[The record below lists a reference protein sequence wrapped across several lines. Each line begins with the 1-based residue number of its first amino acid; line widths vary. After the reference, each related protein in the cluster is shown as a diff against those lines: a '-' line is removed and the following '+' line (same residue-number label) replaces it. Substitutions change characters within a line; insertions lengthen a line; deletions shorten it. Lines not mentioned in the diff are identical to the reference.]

1 LLALFLKVRQEISKN
16 PKKPITMK
24 KVLLTSLTFAFQIF
38 IYSSLWAQV
47 LRPIQWESRTSTN
60 EVRIG
65 ETIELIFTA
74 KIDEGWYLY
83 SNDFDPNLGPMVTSF
98 EFTPNDTYSLVGKK
112 PTPIGAK
119 KKFDAEIWNGE
130 YTYFTK
136 TAEFRQKVKILK
148 ESPYIQVTTNY
159 QVCSDESGKCIPL
172 EDDFTFDGIK
182 VFTAGVGEEKKSN
195 ESTDTKSKNE
205 DNNPSQSIV
214 KSQDNT
220 SANPNIVQVKID
232 SATNKEIVTINTQ
245 ATNTNNQQ
253 LISKQG
259 TGNLLAFML
268 AAFLS
273 GLAALI
279 TPCVFPMIPM
289 TVSFFTKKEKSRVA
303 GITKAL
309 FFGAS
314 IVGIYVLIGV
324 LFASIFG
331 ADSANL
337 LATHWLPNIFFF
349 AIFILFALSFFGM
362 FEITLPSSLSTSLDT
377 KAEKGG
383 YVGAF
388 FMALT
393 LAVVSFSCTGPIV
406 GTVLVEAAGGQFV
419 KPVLGMLAFSSAFA
433 IPFTLFAIFPSWLQS
448 LPKSGGWLNSVKVV
462 LGFIELALAFKFLS
476 VADQV
481 YHWGILD
488 RHVYIAIWTAISF
501 TMGLYF
507 LGKIQLPHD
516 SPISKVSVPRLL
528 LAITTFAF
536 TIYLFTGMFGA
547 PLKALAGYL
556 PPQSTL
562 DFDLTTMKSVSS
574 TNISTKQVKY
584 GDRLKLPHGLQ
595 GYFDIKEGLE
605 AAKESGKPLFIDFTG
620 HGCVNCR
627 EMEANVWSAPEV
639 LKRLREDY
647 IVVALYTDDPLEL
660 PESEWVTAKNGK
672 IKKTMGKINL
682 NYQEERFGV
691 NSQPF
696 YLLLDH
702 NQDLLVPPK
711 DYDLNVGNFVAFLDA
726 GLAEFEKRK

>member
-1 LLALFLKVRQEISKN
+1 MQRNQL
-16 PKKPITMK
+16 TMK
-24 KVLLTSLTFAFQIF
+24 KIFLISLILVFQVLIR
-38 IYSSLWAQV
+38 SSVWAQL
-47 LRPIQWESRTSTN
+47 LRPIQWESKTSTN
-60 EVRIG
+60 EAKVG
-65 ETIELIFTA
+65 ETVELIFTA

-83 SNDFDPNLGPMVTSF
+83 SNDFDPNLGPMLTSF

-112 PTPIGAK
+112 PIPVGAK

-136 TAEFRQKVKILK
+136 TAEFRQKIKVLK
-148 ESPYIQVTTNY
+148 ENPKIQATANY

-172 EDDFTFDGIK
+172 EDDFTFEGIK
-182 VFTAGVGEEKKSN
+182 VIGGVAEEKKLD
-195 ESTDTKSKNE
+195 EKTDNKSKSQAS
-205 DNNPSQSIV
+205 NNPSQDLI
-214 KSQDNT
+214 KEET
-220 SANPNIVQVKID
+220 KPLETTNPDIVQVKTD
-232 SATNKEIVTINTQ
+232 SAKSNEEQPT
-245 ATNTNNQQ
+245 TNNQQ
-253 LISKQG
+253 LTTNSQQPILTNKQP

-289 TVSFFTKKEKSRVA
+289 TVSFFTKKEKSRAA

-349 AIFILFALSFFGM
+349 IVFILFALSFFGM
-362 FEITLPSSLSTSLDT
+362 FEITLPSSLSTSLDA

-383 YVGAF
+383 YLGAF

-419 KPVLGMLAFSSAFA
+419 KPILGMLAFSSAFA

-516 SPISKVSVPRLL
+516 SPVSKLSVPRLL
-528 LAITTFAF
+528 LAIATFAF
-536 TIYLFTGMFGA
+536 TVYLLTGMFGA

-562 DFDLTTMKSVSS
+562 DFDLTAMKLASP
-574 TNISTKQVKY
+574 TNVSTKQVKY

-595 GYFDIKEGLE
+595 GYFDLKEGLQ
-605 AAKESGKPLFIDFTG
+605 AAKEAGKPLFIDFTG

-639 LKRLREDY
+639 LKRLQEDY

-672 IKKTMGKINL
+672 VKKTMGKINL

-702 NQDLLVPPK
+702 NQDLLTPPK

-726 GLAEFEKRK
+726 GLAEFKKRKL

>member
-1 LLALFLKVRQEISKN
+1 
-16 PKKPITMK
+16 MK
-24 KVLLTSLTFAFQIF
+24 KILFVSFLLSFYFVVNQLI
-38 IYSSLWAQV
+38 WAQV
-47 LRPIQWESRTSTN
+47 LRPIKWESKPSVS
-60 EVRIG
+60 EAKVG

-83 SNDFDPNLGPMVTSF
+83 SNDFDPDLGPMLTTF
-98 EFTPNDTYSLVGKK
+98 EFVSNDTYQLIGKK
-112 PTPIGAK
+112 PTPVGAK
-119 KKFDAEIWNGE
+119 KKFDKEIWNGE
-130 YTYFTK
+130 YTYFIK
-136 TAEFRQKVKILK
+136 TAEFRQKVKVLK
-148 ESPYIQVTTNY
+148 TNLKVQTTANY

-172 EDDFTFDGIK
+172 EDDFTFDKIK
-182 VFTAGVGEEKKSN
+182 VTAAINEVKSPDN
-195 ESTDTKSKNE
+195 KADNKASIEDAKSSKNTQTTDKE
-205 DNNPSQSIV
+205 ENKTEEV
-214 KSQDNT
+214 T
-220 SANPNIVQVKID
+220 NPNVVQVKMD
-232 SATNKEIVTINTQ
+232 SAKTNEQISTNNNEQKTGNKEQGITNK
-245 ATNTNNQQ
+245 
-253 LISKQG
+253 KQE
-259 TGNLLAFML
+259 TGSLLGFML

-289 TVSFFTKKEKSRVA
+289 TVSFFTKREKSRAA
-303 GITKAL
+303 GISKAL
-309 FFGAS
+309 FFGGS
-314 IVGIYVLIGV
+314 IIGIYVLIGV
-324 LFASIFG
+324 LFASVFG

-337 LATHWLPNIFFF
+337 LATHWIPNVFFF
-349 AIFILFALSFFGM
+349 AVFILFALSFFGM
-362 FEITLPSSLSTSLDT
+362 FEITLPSSLSTSLDA

-388 FMALT
+388 FMAMT

-433 IPFTLFAIFPSWLQS
+433 IPFTLFAIFPSWLQN

-462 LGFIELALAFKFLS
+462 LGFLELALAFKFLS

-481 YHWGILD
+481 YHWGLLD

-501 TMGLYF
+501 TLGLYF

-516 SPISKVSVPRLL
+516 SPMTKVSVPRLL
-528 LAITTFAF
+528 LGITTFAF
-536 TIYLFTGMFGA
+536 TVYLFTGMFGA

-562 DFDLTTMKSVSS
+562 DFDLTATKSIAS
-574 TNISTKQVKY
+574 TSNIPAKQVKY
-584 GDRLKLPHGLQ
+584 SDRLKLPHGLQ
-595 GYFDIKEGLE
+595 GYFDLKEGLQ
-605 AAKESGKPLFIDFTG
+605 AAKETGKPLFIDFTG

-639 LKRLREDY
+639 LKRLQEDY
-647 IVVALYTDDPLEL
+647 IIVALYTDDPLEL
-660 PESEWVTAKNGK
+660 PENEWITAKSGK

-702 NQDLLVPPK
+702 QEQLLVQPK
-711 DYDLNVGNFVAFLDA
+711 DYDLEVGNFVNFLDE
-726 GLAEFEKRK
+726 GLIEFKKRTKQAISLNTK

>member
-1 LLALFLKVRQEISKN
+1 
-16 PKKPITMK
+16 MK
-24 KVLLTSLTFAFQIF
+24 KIIFLSFIFPILLFISLL
-38 IYSSLWAQV
+38 SKAQV
-47 LRPIQWESRTSTN
+47 LRPIKWESKTSVS
-60 EVRIG
+60 EAKVG
-65 ETIELIFTA
+65 ETVELIFTA

-83 SNDFDPNLGPMVTSF
+83 SNDFDPDLGPMLTTF
-98 EFTPNDTYSLVGKK
+98 EFTPSDAYQLVGKK
-112 PTPIGAK
+112 PTPVGAK
-119 KKFDAEIWNGE
+119 KKFDKEIWNGE

-148 ESPYIQVTTNY
+148 PNFKVQTTANY

-172 EDDFTFDGIK
+172 EDDFTFDKMK
-182 VFTAGVGEEKKSN
+182 VTAATDVKNEENKTEKITEN
-195 ESTDTKSKNE
+195 ATKENAENTDT
-205 DNNPSQSIV
+205 
-214 KSQDNT
+214 QDNKT
-220 SANPNIVQVKID
+220 EETTNPNIVKVKAD
-232 SATNKEIVTINTQ
+232 SALDNKELTKNKEQETPNYQPETINQ
-245 ATNTNNQQ
+245 KQNTG
-253 LISKQG
+253 S
-259 TGNLLAFML
+259 LLGFML

-273 GLAALI
+273 GLAALV

-289 TVSFFTKKEKSRVA
+289 TVSFFTKREKSRAA
-303 GITKAL
+303 GISKAL

-337 LATHWLPNIFFF
+337 LATHWLPNVFFF
-349 AIFILFALSFFGM
+349 SVFILFALSFFGM
-362 FEITLPSSLSTSLDT
+362 FEITLPSSLSTTLDA

-383 YVGAF
+383 YIGAF

-419 KPVLGMLAFSSAFA
+419 KPVLGMVAFSSAFA

-462 LGFIELALAFKFLS
+462 LGFVELALAFKFLS

-481 YHWGILD
+481 YHWGLLD

-501 TMGLYF
+501 CLGLYF

-516 SPISKVSVPRLL
+516 SPTTKVSVPRLL
-528 LAITTFAF
+528 LAIATFTFTT
-536 TIYLFTGMFGA
+536 YLFTGMFGA

-562 DFDLTTMKSVSS
+562 DFDLTSTKSVTSIAKTSS
-574 TNISTKQVKY
+574 KKVKY
-584 GDRLKLPHGLQ
+584 GDILHLPHGLE
-595 GYFDIKEGLE
+595 GYFDLKEGLQ
-605 AAKESGKPLFIDFTG
+605 AAKEANKPVFIDFTG

-639 LKRLREDY
+639 LKRLQEDY
-647 IVVALYTDDPLEL
+647 IVIALYTDEPLEL
-660 PESEWVTAKNGK
+660 PENEWITAKNGK
-672 IKKTMGKINL
+672 VKKTMGKINL

-702 NQDLLVPPK
+702 NEQLLASPK
-711 DYDLNVGNFVAFLDA
+711 DYDLKVENFVNFLDS
-726 GLAEFEKRK
+726 GLNEFKKRTKQEITMK

>member
-1 LLALFLKVRQEISKN
+1 
-16 PKKPITMK
+16 MK
-24 KVLLTSLTFAFQIF
+24 KIFLTSLIFAFQIL
-38 IYSSLWAQV
+38 IYSSLLAQV
-47 LRPIQWESRTSTN
+47 LRPIQWESKTSAN
-60 EVRIG
+60 EVRVE

-98 EFTPNDTYSLVGKK
+98 EFASNDTYSLVGKK

-130 YTYFTK
+130 YTYFIK
-136 TAEFRQKVKILK
+136 NAEFRQKVKILK
-148 ESPYIQVTTNY
+148 ENPKIQVTANY

-172 EDDFTFDGIK
+172 EDDFIFDKIK
-182 VFTAGVGEEKKSN
+182 VLAGGASEEKKSD
-195 ESTDTKSKNE
+195 EKIDTKSKNE
-205 DNNPSQSIV
+205 D
-214 KSQDNT
+214 KT
-220 SANPNIVQVKID
+220 SPNPNIVQVKID
-232 SATNKEIVTINTQ
+232 SAVNKEQSNI
-245 ATNTNNQQ
+245 NNQPPTIKQ
-253 LISKQG
+253 TLIPKQDNS
-259 TGNLLAFML
+259 NLLAFML

-362 FEITLPSSLSTSLDT
+362 FEITLPSSLSTSLDA

-516 SPISKVSVPRLL
+516 SPISKLSVPRLL
-528 LAITTFAF
+528 LAIATFAF

-562 DFDLTTMKSVSS
+562 DFDLTAMKSVSS

-595 GYFDIKEGLE
+595 GYFDIQEGLQ
-605 AAKESGKPLFIDFTG
+605 AAKESRKPLFIDFTG

-647 IVVALYTDDPLEL
+647 VVVALYTDDPLEL

>member
-1 LLALFLKVRQEISKN
+1 
-16 PKKPITMK
+16 MK
-24 KVLLTSLTFAFQIF
+24 KIFCTSLAFVFQVF
-38 IYSSLWAQV
+38 IYSSLLAQV
-47 LRPIQWESRTSTN
+47 LRPIQWESKTSTN
-60 EVRIG
+60 EVKIG
-65 ETIELIFTA
+65 ETIELIFSA

-83 SNDFDPNLGPMVTSF
+83 SNDFDPNLGPMLTSF
-98 EFTPNDTYSLVGKK
+98 EFIPNDTYSLVGKK
-112 PTPIGAK
+112 PVPIGAK
-119 KKFDAEIWNGE
+119 KKFDTEIWNGE
-130 YTYFTK
+130 YTYFIK

-148 ESPYIQVTTNY
+148 ENPKIQATANY

-172 EDDFTFDGIK
+172 EDDFTFDRIK
-182 VFTAGVGEEKKSN
+182 VSSAGAGEEKKSD
-195 ESTDTKSKNE
+195 EKIETKSKSE
-205 DNNPSQSIV
+205 E
-214 KSQDNT
+214 NT
-220 SANPNIVQVKID
+220 SPNPNIVQVKID
-232 SATNKEIVTINTQ
+232 SAVNKEQSNINKQPQTI
-245 ATNTNNQQ
+245 
-253 LISKQG
+253 KQ
-259 TGNLLAFML
+259 TIIPKQDNSNLLAFML

-289 TVSFFTKKEKSRVA
+289 TVSFFTKKEKSRVG

-337 LATHWLPNIFFF
+337 LATHWLPNTFFF
-349 AIFILFALSFFGM
+349 AIFIVFALSFFGM
-362 FEITLPSSLSTSLDT
+362 FEITLPSSLSTSLDA

-383 YVGAF
+383 YIGAF

-516 SPISKVSVPRLL
+516 SPISKLSVPRLL

-562 DFDLTTMKSVSS
+562 DFDLTAMRLASS

-584 GDRLKLPHGLQ
+584 GNRLKLPHGLQ

-672 IKKTMGKINL
+672 VKKTMGKINL
-682 NYQEERFGV
+682 HYQEERFGV

>member
-1 LLALFLKVRQEISKN
+1 MKHLFLVILFLAFQA
-16 PKKPITMK
+16 ITP
-24 KVLLTSLTFAFQIF
+24 SATFAQI
-38 IYSSLWAQV
+38 
-47 LRPIQWESRTSTN
+47 LRPIKWDSKTSVQ
-60 EVRIG
+60 EAKVG

-74 KIDEGWYLY
+74 KIDNDWYLY
-83 SNDFDPNLGPMVTSF
+83 SNDFDPDLGPMLTTF
-98 EFTPNDTYSLVGKK
+98 EFLPNSSYKLVGKK

-119 KKFDAEIWNGE
+119 KKFDKEIWNGE

-136 TAEFRQKVKILK
+136 TAEFRQKVVVLK
-148 ESPYIQVTTNY
+148 ENFKVSANVNY

-172 EDDFTFDGIK
+172 EDDFLFDK
-182 VFTAGVGEEKKSN
+182 
-195 ESTDTKSKNE
+195 
-205 DNNPSQSIV
+205 
-214 KSQDNT
+214 
-220 SANPNIVQVKID
+220 VKILAKKEELPIKKD
-232 SATNKEIVTINTQ
+232 TLITESPKDTIGNNQQATVDSEPSATNEELPTNNNQLPI
-245 ATNTNNQQ
+245 ATNQPSTTNTPQ
-253 LISKQG
+253 ISLWG
-259 TGNLLAFML
+259 FII

-273 GLAALI
+273 GLTALI

-289 TVSFFTKKEKSRVA
+289 TVSFFTKREKSKAAAVS
-303 GITKAL
+303 KAL

-324 LFASIFG
+324 LFAAVFG

-337 LATHWLPNIFFF
+337 LATHWLPNVFFF
-349 AIFILFALSFFGM
+349 AVFILFALSFFGM
-362 FEITLPSSLSTSLDT
+362 FEITLPSSLSTSLDE
-377 KAEKGG
+377 KAEQGG
-383 YVGAF
+383 YFGAF
-388 FMALT
+388 FMAMT

-433 IPFTLFAIFPSWLQS
+433 IPFTLFAIFPSWLQG

-462 LGFIELALAFKFLS
+462 LGFVELALAFKFLS

-481 YHWGILD
+481 YHWGLLD
-488 RHVYIAIWTAISF
+488 RHVYIAVWTAISF
-501 TMGLYF
+501 TLGLYF
-507 LGKIQLPHD
+507 LGKIRLPHD
-516 SPISKVSVPRLL
+516 SPMDKVNVPRLL

-556 PPQSTL
+556 PPQSSN
-562 DFDLTTMKSVSS
+562 DFDLTALKSVSS
-574 TNISTKQVKY
+574 TPMASKQVKY
-584 GDRLKLPHGLQ
+584 GDRLHLPHGLQ
-595 GYFDIKEGLE
+595 GYFDMQEGLA
-605 AAKESGKPLFIDFTG
+605 AAKEAGKPVFIDFTG

-639 LKRLREDY
+639 LSRLQNDY

-660 PESEWVTAKNGK
+660 PENEWVTAKNGK

-682 NYQEERFGV
+682 NYQEEKFGV

-702 NQDLLVPPK
+702 KGELLVAPTA
-711 DYDLNVGNFVAFLDA
+711 YDLNVPNFVAFLDA
-726 GLAEFEKRK
+726 GLAAFKKQK

>member
-1 LLALFLKVRQEISKN
+1 
-16 PKKPITMK
+16 MK
-24 KVLLTSLTFAFQIF
+24 KILLFSAIFTFQLLVYPLSF
-38 IYSSLWAQV
+38 AQV
-47 LRPIQWESRTSTN
+47 LRPINWESKTSIN
-60 EVRIG
+60 EAKTG
-65 ETIELIFTA
+65 EIVELIFTA

-83 SNDFDPNLGPMVTSF
+83 SNDFDPDLGPMVTEF
-98 EFTPNDTYSLVGKK
+98 EFVPNDTYQLMSKK
-112 PTPIGAK
+112 PMPIGAK
-119 KKFDAEIWNGE
+119 KKFDKEIWNGE
-130 YTYFTK
+130 YTYFIK
-136 TAEFRQKVKILK
+136 TAEFRQKIKILK
-148 ESPYIQVTTNY
+148 EKPKIQVTANY

-172 EDDFTFDGIK
+172 EDDFVFDKIK
-182 VFTAGVGEEKKSN
+182 VSALAEVKKEENKTEKTTEN
-195 ESTDTKSKNE
+195 IVPKENTDTQTNDKQENKIE
-205 DNNPSQSIV
+205 E
-214 KSQDNT
+214 T
-220 SANPNIVQVKID
+220 NPNIVQVKID
-232 SATNKEIVTINTQ
+232 ST
-245 ATNTNNQQ
+245 TNNQQ
-253 LISKQG
+253 PSDTNNQQSQQR
-259 TGNLLAFML
+259 TATTNYQQSDVSLLGFML

-289 TVSFFTKKEKSRVA
+289 TVSFFTKKEKSRAA
-303 GITKAL
+303 GISKAL
-309 FFGAS
+309 FFGIS

-337 LATHWLPNIFFF
+337 LATHWLSNVFFF
-349 AIFILFALSFFGM
+349 AVFILFALSFFGM
-362 FEITLPSSLSTSLDT
+362 FEITLPSSLSTSLDA

-383 YVGAF
+383 YLGAF
-388 FMALT
+388 FMAMT

-433 IPFTLFAIFPSWLQS
+433 IPFTLFAIFPSWLQN

-462 LGFIELALAFKFLS
+462 LGFVELALAFKFLS

-501 TMGLYF
+501 AMGLYF

-516 SPISKVSVPRLL
+516 SPMTKVSVPRLL

-536 TIYLFTGMFGA
+536 TVYLFTGMFGA

-562 DFDLTTMKSVSS
+562 DFDLTSMKSTVA
-574 TNISTKQVKY
+574 TNNLATKKVKY
-584 GDRLKLPHGLQ
+584 SDRLKLPHGLQ
-595 GYFDIKEGLE
+595 GYFDLKEGLQ
-605 AAKESGKPLFIDFTG
+605 AAKEMKKPIFIDFTG

-639 LKRLREDY
+639 LQRLQEDY
-647 IVVALYTDDPLEL
+647 VVVALYTDDPLEL
-660 PESEWVTAKNGK
+660 PENEWITAKNGK
-672 IKKTMGKINL
+672 IKRTMGKVNL

-702 NQDLLVPPK
+702 QEKLLTSPK
-711 DYDLNVGNFVAFLDA
+711 DYDLNIDNFVNFLDE
-726 GLAEFEKRK
+726 GIKEFKKR

>member
-1 LLALFLKVRQEISKN
+1 
-16 PKKPITMK
+16 MK
-24 KVLLTSLTFAFQIF
+24 KILLFSVIFTFQLLVYPLSF
-38 IYSSLWAQV
+38 AQV
-47 LRPIQWESRTSTN
+47 LRPINWESKTSIN
-60 EVRIG
+60 EAKTG
-65 ETIELIFTA
+65 EIVELIFTA

-83 SNDFDPNLGPMVTSF
+83 SNDFDPDLGPMVTEF
-98 EFTPNDTYSLVGKK
+98 EFVPNDTYQLISKK
-112 PTPIGAK
+112 PMPIGAK
-119 KKFDAEIWNGE
+119 KKFDKEIWNGE
-130 YTYFTK
+130 YTYFIK
-136 TAEFRQKVKILK
+136 TAEFRQKIKILK
-148 ESPYIQVTTNY
+148 EKPKIQVTANY

-172 EDDFTFDGIK
+172 EDDFVFDKIK
-182 VFTAGVGEEKKSN
+182 VSASAEVKKEESKTEKTTENTVSKEN
-195 ESTDTKSKNE
+195 TDTQTNDKQENKIE
-205 DNNPSQSIV
+205 E
-214 KSQDNT
+214 T
-220 SANPNIVQVKID
+220 NPNIVQVKID
-232 SATNKEIVTINTQ
+232 STTNNQ
-245 ATNTNNQQ
+245 QPSDTNNQQ
-253 LISKQG
+253 LQQRTATTNYQQSDG
-259 TGNLLAFML
+259 SLLAFML

-273 GLAALI
+273 GLAALV

-289 TVSFFTKKEKSRVA
+289 TVSFFTKKEKSRAA
-303 GITKAL
+303 GISKAL
-309 FFGAS
+309 FFGIS

-349 AIFILFALSFFGM
+349 AVFILFALSFFGM
-362 FEITLPSSLSTSLDT
+362 FEITLPSSLSTSLDA

-383 YVGAF
+383 YLGAF
-388 FMALT
+388 FMAMT

-433 IPFTLFAIFPSWLQS
+433 IPFTLFAIFPSWLQN

-462 LGFIELALAFKFLS
+462 LGFVELALAFKFLS

-501 TMGLYF
+501 AMGLYF

-516 SPISKVSVPRLL
+516 SPMTKVSVPRLL

-536 TIYLFTGMFGA
+536 TVYLFTGMFGA

-562 DFDLTTMKSVSS
+562 DFDLTSMKSTVA
-574 TNISTKQVKY
+574 TNNLATKKVKY
-584 GDRLKLPHGLQ
+584 SDRLKLPHGLQ
-595 GYFDIKEGLE
+595 GYFDLKEGLQ
-605 AAKESGKPLFIDFTG
+605 AAKEMKKPIFIDFTG

-639 LKRLREDY
+639 LQRLQEDY
-647 IVVALYTDDPLEL
+647 VVVALYTDDPLEL
-660 PESEWVTAKNGK
+660 PENEWITAKNGK
-672 IKKTMGKINL
+672 IKKTMGKVNL

-702 NQDLLVPPK
+702 QEKLLTSPK
-711 DYDLNVGNFVAFLDA
+711 DYDLNIDNFVNFLDE
-726 GLAEFEKRK
+726 GIKEFKKR